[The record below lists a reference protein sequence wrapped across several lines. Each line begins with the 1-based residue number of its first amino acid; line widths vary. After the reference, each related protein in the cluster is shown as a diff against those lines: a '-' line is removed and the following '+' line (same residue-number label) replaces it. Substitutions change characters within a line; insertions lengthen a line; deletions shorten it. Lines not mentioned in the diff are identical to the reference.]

1 MKNKDFISM
10 ILGTLSGIPFALGM
24 CMVLLQE
31 WQAMVPGIILG
42 VVGLLGILVT
52 ILVRRKM
59 ENKPMLNLNLRTIAI
74 SLFGIISAM
83 IFGIGVVMSIEWGM
97 MIWGVTVGITGIILL
112 MFLIPMVKGFEK

>member
-1 MKNKDFISM
+1 M

-31 WQAMVPGIILG
+31 WQAMTPGIILG